1 MVSVTSETRQTE
13 YERLNDK
20 YLREAEE
27 LLTRKDYA
35 QASEKIWG
43 ATAEMV
49 KAVAAKRGLNL
60 GTHRRIGEFVDRLHK
75 EHPEWRLREAFA
87 YANSLHTNFYEDW
100 LTEDFVL
107 EAAEKVKQFT
117 HKLRSLL

>member
-1 MVSVTSETRQTE
+1 MTSETRQTE